1 MFVRKKRDRLY
12 ERKIHA
18 FVIVFVADPLRM
30 FGITETETTLSG
42 MATG

>member
-18 FVIVFVADPLRM
+18 FVIVFVWQIAYVCGM
-30 FGITETETTLSG
+30 TETETTLSG
-42 MATG
+42 MATA

>member
-18 FVIVFVADPLRM
+18 FVSVFVADPLRVRDD
-30 FGITETETTLSG
+30 
-42 MATG
+42 